1 MTLAIQT
8 SGLTKRYRKV
18 TALNDCTITV
28 PDGRI
33 SALIGPN
40 GAGKTTL
47 LRLLAGLSR
56 PTAGRATVNGGTPR
70 QDPAFLADIGYL
82 GQEIPLYRRLSAEDH
97 IKAGAHLNPRWDS
110 ALVRERLTGLKIPL
124 DRAVGK
130 LSGGQRAQVALAL
143 VLAKQ
148 PRLLLLDEPVA
159 ALDPLARR
167 NFLGVLA
174 DAVAMGNL
182 TVVLSSHLIA
192 DLERVC
198 DHLIMVS
205 SSRIQLCGDIEDLLD
220 EHRVLTGPSKDTTAI
235 ERSQRVVQVTRT
247 PRQTTLLVRL
257 NGPVID
263 PAFEVSEVSLEELA
277 LAYLGEEV
285 PPTQAPVHLSRVA
298 SGGTTPPCPPETS
311 SDGSAGTGA
320 TPGRGRGRRRRS
332 RRSPRRPE
340 RRSSATRRGSGTTP
354 RPWPRRRRPRSA
366 CTGPSAAARS

>member
-1 MTLAIQT
+1 MTAAIQT
-8 SGLTKRYRKV
+8 TGLTKRYRKV
-18 TALNDCTITV
+18 TALDNCTITV
-28 PDGRI
+28 PEGRI
-33 SALIGPN
+33 SGLIGPN

-47 LRLLAGLSR
+47 LRLLAGLAKPS
-56 PTAGRATVNGGTPR
+56 AGQAIVNGGTPR

-97 IKAGAHLNPRWDS
+97 IQAGAHLNPRWDS

-174 DAVAMGNL
+174 DAVALGNL
-182 TVVLSSHLIA
+182 TVLLSSHLIA

-198 DHLIMVS
+198 DHLIMLAA
-205 SSRIQLCGDIEDLLD
+205 SRVQLCGDIEDLLA
-220 EHRVLTGPSKDTTAI
+220 EHRLLIGPSKDTAAI
-235 ERSQRVVQVTRT
+235 EHSQRVVQVTRT

-257 NGPVID
+257 KTPVID

-285 PPTQAPVHLSRVA
+285 PSTQAPVHLSAV
-298 SGGTTPPCPPETS
+298 G
-311 SDGSAGTGA
+311 DDQ
-320 TPGRGRGRRRRS
+320 
-332 RRSPRRPE
+332 
-340 RRSSATRRGSGTTP
+340 
-354 RPWPRRRRPRSA
+354 
-366 CTGPSAAARS
+366 

>member
-1 MTLAIQT
+1 MSVAIQT

-18 TALNDCTITV
+18 AALNDCTITV
-28 PDGRI
+28 PEGRI

-56 PTAGRATVNGGTPR
+56 PTAGQVTVNGGTPR
-70 QDPAFLADIGYL
+70 QDPAFLADVGYL

-124 DRAVGK
+124 NRPVGK

-167 NFLGVLA
+167 NFLGVLV
-174 DAVAMGNL
+174 DAVAIGDL
-182 TVVLSSHLIA
+182 TVLLSSHLIA

-198 DHLIMVS
+198 DHMIMLA
-205 SSRIQLCGDIEDLLD
+205 SSRVQLCGDIEDLLA
-220 EHRVLTGPSKDTTAI
+220 EHRMLTGPSKDTTAI
-235 ERSQRVVQVTRT
+235 ERDQRVVQVTRT

-257 NGPVID
+257 QGPVVD

-285 PPTQAPVHLSRVA
+285 PPAQAPARLSLA
-298 SGGTTPPCPPETS
+298 GG
-311 SDGSAGTGA
+311 D
-320 TPGRGRGRRRRS
+320 R
-332 RRSPRRPE
+332 
-340 RRSSATRRGSGTTP
+340 
-354 RPWPRRRRPRSA
+354 
-366 CTGPSAAARS
+366 